1 MLTHAKQ
8 AGIARFSKSTTLIAP
23 PPRRAAALPAGERRT
38 MIVNATLPLLLEHG
52 EMVTTR
58 QIAEAAGIAEGTIF
72 RVFADKDE
80 VITAVLESALDTAP
94 LERHLSEIDHSL
106 PLEDALTAA
115 VEILQQRVVDIW
127 RLVSSVP
134 TRLHEKTR
142 RPVTDIDALTALI
155 RAHRSQLRVEPREA
169 ARYLRTITLS
179 ATHPMMVGEPMAP
192 DEIVQ
197 LFLHGASSKQFKGKR
212 C

>member
-1 MLTHAKQ
+1 MRPSRAP
-8 AGIARFSKSTTLIAP
+8 TLQDAP
-23 PPRRAAALPAGERRT
+23 PARRATALPPEERRT

-94 LERHLSEIDHSL
+94 LKRHLSEIDHSL

-142 RPVTDIDALTALI
+142 RPV
-155 RAHRSQLRVEPREA
+155 
-169 ARYLRTITLS
+169 
-179 ATHPMMVGEPMAP
+179 
-192 DEIVQ
+192 
-197 LFLHGASSKQFKGKR
+197 
-212 C
+212 